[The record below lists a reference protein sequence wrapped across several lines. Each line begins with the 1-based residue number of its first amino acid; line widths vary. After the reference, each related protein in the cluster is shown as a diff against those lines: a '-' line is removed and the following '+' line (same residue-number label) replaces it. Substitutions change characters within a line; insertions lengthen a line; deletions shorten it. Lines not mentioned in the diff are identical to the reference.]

1 MNKAHKSHFVSFE
14 AKRGFRDITTT
25 LRFCDNEQK
34 QLRQIGDFSIPYAFA
49 RNFRQKIVQNGY
61 LQNAAKGV

>member
-1 MNKAHKSHFVSFE
+1 MNKAHKSLFVSFE

-25 LRFCDNEQK
+25 RNSCDNEQK
-34 QLRQIGDFSIPYAFA
+34 PLRQIGDFSIPYAFA

-61 LQNAAKGV
+61 LQNRGLGV